1 MQCIQTTISMS
12 KMVLKPAYIVIHYR
26 FVIVLCQPKT
36 FLFHYRLSPA
46 LSIRL
51 SKFDNVQCMS
61 EHRKPEELKDPQL
74 KKLAKIV
81 MTYFLKLDQ
90 DWVVLTLTA
99 EVLTLI
105 SCHYDI

>member
-1 MQCIQTTISMS
+1 MS

-61 EHRKPEELKDPQL
+61 EHRKPEELKRPL
-74 KKLAKIV
+74 VKKTCKNSNDI
-81 MTYFLKLDQ
+81 FLETRSRLGYIDT
-90 DWVVLTLTA
+90 D
-99 EVLTLI
+99 
-105 SCHYDI
+105 S